1 MNLELNDDQR
11 ILSDTLE
18 RFVKQSYDYPARR
31 ALVRTESGYAQAHW
45 QLFADIG
52 LLALPLPEQ
61 YGGLNADF
69 SYLGL
74 VMEWIGK
81 GLVAEPYLASVI
93 LGGGTLRRLP
103 AAPLPAA
110 CLAALAAGQMT
121 LALADDEA
129 DPAAPLR
136 AILRHD
142 GLLVDGAKRLVVHGT
157 DADRI
162 IVTARIDGELAL
174 LLVDARQAGV
184 ERRAYR
190 TVDGLPA
197 CDLVLHGLVLA
208 KECLLAQGAAAEAI
222 LREVLTEAM
231 AALCAEAC
239 GCMQALF
246 DMTLEYVQQRKQFGR
261 AIGSFQVIQHRL
273 AEAFTDLE
281 QVKSMALLATRSVS
295 SAAPGRH
302 RDVAAAK
309 AFIGEAALSMG
320 HTAIQL
326 HGAMG
331 MTEELAVGGYHKR
344 LLVINAL
351 LGDARSQLGRWMAM
365 DDPTRQA
372 A

>member
-11 ILSDTLE
+11 IISDTLE
-18 RFVKQSYDYPARR
+18 RFVKESYDYPARR
-31 ALVRTESGYAQAHW
+31 ALVRSATGYAQAHW
-45 QLFADIG
+45 KFYADIG

-61 YGGLNADF
+61 YGGLDADF

-74 VMEWIGK
+74 VMEWFGK

-93 LGGGTLRRLP
+93 LGGGILRRLP

-110 CLAALAAGQMT
+110 CLAALAAGGMT

-136 AILRHD
+136 AVVRDD
-142 GLLVDGAKRLVVHGT
+142 GIFLDGAKRLVVHGPG
-157 DADRI
+157 ADRI
-162 IVTARIDGELAL
+162 IVTAHIDGAVAL
-174 LLVDARQAGV
+174 LLVDPGQAGV

-197 CDLVLHGLVLA
+197 CDLVLRELVLA
-208 KECLLAQGAAAEAI
+208 QECLLARGAAAAAI

-246 DMTLEYVQQRKQFGR
+246 DMTLDYVQQRKQFGR

-295 SAAPGRH
+295 SASPDRH

-309 AFIGEAALSMG
+309 AFIGEAALRMG

-351 LGDARSQLGRWMAM
+351 MGDARSQLGRWMEM
-365 DDPTRQA
+365 NDPGRHA

>member
-1 MNLELNDDQR
+1 MTGAAMNLELNDDQR
-11 ILSDTLE
+11 IISDTLE
-18 RFVKQSYDYPARR
+18 RFVKQHYDYPARR
-31 ALVRTESGYAQAHW
+31 ELVRTETGYARTHW
-45 QLFADIG
+45 LFYADIG
-52 LLALPLPEQ
+52 LLALPLPEE
-61 YGGLNADF
+61 YGGLDADF

-74 VMEWIGK
+74 VMEWFGK

-93 LGGGTLRRLP
+93 LGGGILRRLP
-103 AAPLPAA
+103 AAPLPSS
-110 CLAALAAGQMT
+110 CLAALAEGRMT

-136 AILRHD
+136 AVVRD
-142 GLLVDGAKRLVVHGT
+142 DSVLVDGAKRLVVHGT

-162 IVTARIDGELAL
+162 IVTARIDGALAL
-174 LLVDARQAGV
+174 LLVDAEHEGV
-184 ERRAYR
+184 ERRGYR

-197 CDLVLHGLVLA
+197 CDLVLREVVLA
-208 KECLLAQGAAAEAI
+208 KDCLLAQGEAAEAI
-222 LREVLTEAM
+222 LCEVLTEAM

-246 DMTLEYVQQRKQFGR
+246 DMTLDYVQQRKQFGR

-309 AFIGEAALSMG
+309 AFIGEAALRMG

-351 LGDARSQLGRWMAM
+351 LGDARSQLGRWMGM
-365 DDPTRQA
+365 GQ
-372 A
+372 